1 MKGILNDKVRL
12 DTHKKG
18 FNASIK
24 SLFDFKNKNLKEEIM
39 DQSKFFELVD
49 REKVEKLINKDFF
62 KNSESKL
69 LFNILNVKYFLD
81 GR

>member
-1 MKGILNDKVRL
+1 
-12 DTHKKG
+12 
-18 FNASIK
+18 
-24 SLFDFKNKNLKEEIM
+24 M